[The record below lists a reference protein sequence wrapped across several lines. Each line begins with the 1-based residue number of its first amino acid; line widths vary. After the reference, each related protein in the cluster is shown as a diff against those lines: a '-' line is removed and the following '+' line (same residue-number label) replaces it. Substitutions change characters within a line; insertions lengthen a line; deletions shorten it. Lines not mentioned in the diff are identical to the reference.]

1 MGKKVIIII
10 LIIVLFIA
18 AGGIFYYNSVINKP
32 LTSDEE
38 NVLVT
43 IEKEDTLYNLL
54 HTLKEQGKIR
64 NTTLIKIYIKLN
76 NIDGN
81 IKPGTYEISTKEN
94 LAAFLEIISR
104 GNEKDNVVR
113 VTVPEGF
120 DVEKIARTLE
130 ENGLVSYEDFI
141 NAVKSY
147 PLPEYISSSSEKR
160 YNLEGFLFPDT
171 YEFKKDASPEDIIR
185 VMLKRLE
192 DVLQEITKDQNIQVP
207 QEEIERYII
216 IASMIEKEAKNTEE
230 MSTIA
235 SVINNR
241 LEISMRLQIDA
252 TVIYALGEHK
262 EILTYDDLEVSSPF
276 NTYKIHTLP
285 VGPIASPGREAIRA
299 ALSPEDTDY
308 IYYLYNPEEGKHYF
322 TSDYNDFLQKKN
334 EFGY

>member
-10 LIIVLFIA
+10 LVIFLLIA
-18 AGGIFYYNSVINKP
+18 AGGIFYYNSIISKP

-38 NVLVT
+38 NILLT

-54 HTLKEQGKIR
+54 NTLKEEGKIK

-94 LAAFLEIISR
+94 LAAFLDIISR
-104 GNEKDNVVR
+104 GNEKDNIVR

-120 DVEKIARTLE
+120 DIEKIAKTIE
-130 ENGLVSYEDFI
+130 ESGLSSYEDFI

-147 PLPEYISSSSEKR
+147 PVPEYISSSSEKR

-171 YEFKKDASPEDIIR
+171 YEFKKDSTPEDIIR
-185 VMLKRLE
+185 VMLKRFE
-192 DVLQEITKDQNIQVP
+192 DVFQEITKDQNIQVP
-207 QEEIERYII
+207 HEEIERYII
-216 IASMIEKEAKNTEE
+216 MASMIEKEAKNTKE

-241 LEISMRLQIDA
+241 LVIPMRLQIDA

-262 EILTYDDLEVSSPF
+262 ERLTYDDLEISSPF
-276 NTYKIHTLP
+276 NTYRIDTLP

-299 ALSPEDTDY
+299 ALSPETTDY
-308 IYYLYNPEEGKHYF
+308 IYYLYNPEAGNHYF
-322 TSDYNDFLQKKN
+322 TKDYNDFLQKKN